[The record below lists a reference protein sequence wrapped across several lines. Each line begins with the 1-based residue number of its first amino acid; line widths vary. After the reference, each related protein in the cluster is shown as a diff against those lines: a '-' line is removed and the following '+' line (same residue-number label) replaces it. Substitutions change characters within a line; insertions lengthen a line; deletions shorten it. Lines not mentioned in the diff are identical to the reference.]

1 MVTKLDLFFV
11 KSLLEKVAKGND
23 KVKADAALDILS
35 DGLLMYEYTNVFVA
49 KREKDRKEKECK
61 QKVYA

>member
-23 KVKADAALDILS
+23 KIKADAALRILS
-35 DGLLMYEYTNVFVA
+35 DGLLMYEYTKIFVV
-49 KREKDRKEKECK
+49 KREKNKKEKECK